1 MLHRIDMPDCKY
13 KNMIYNICNYINIKT
28 MLTGSQAP
36 GLALRHGVSHIFC
49 PLGLPHTA
57 FRSCTQEELEE
68 GASEFSP

>member
-1 MLHRIDMPDCKY
+1 
-13 KNMIYNICNYINIKT
+13 

-57 FRSCTQEELEE
+57 FRSCTQEGLEE